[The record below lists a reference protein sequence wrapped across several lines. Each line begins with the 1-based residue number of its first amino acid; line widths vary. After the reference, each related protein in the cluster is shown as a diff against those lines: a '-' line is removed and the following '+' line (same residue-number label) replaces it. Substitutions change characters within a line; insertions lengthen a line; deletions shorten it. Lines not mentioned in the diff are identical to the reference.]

1 MHASTPSPRDYDPLL
16 LQIADYVA
24 NAEIT
29 SDEAYDT
36 ARLDLLDGLGCALL
50 ALNYPEC
57 ARLIG
62 PVVPGA
68 VLSGGARV
76 PGTGYELDPVRAAF
90 CIGTLIRWLDYNDT
104 FLAAEWGHPSDNFGG
119 ILAVADYVGRCGQP
133 CETDERIRGSGD
145 EAKVTAPPHPLVSSS
160 PHPLTVRD
168 LLTAGIKAAEI
179 QGVLALE
186 NAFNRVGIDHVI
198 LVRVATAAVAT
209 QLLGGTR
216 EQIAAAVSNA
226 WIDGG
231 PLRTYRQAP
240 NTGSRKSWAA
250 GDATAR
256 GVQLALWA
264 VSGEMGYPTALTAP
278 TYGFCDTIYR
288 GNRLVVSQP
297 LGSYT
302 MEHILFKVAA
312 PAEFHAQ
319 TALEAA
325 VTLHPLV
332 ARRLDG
338 IDRIRIETQEP
349 ALRIIS
355 KTGPLRNPADRDHC
369 LQYIVGSALIHGTIT
384 ADHYQDAAAADPRID
399 QLRARMEVVEEHRY
413 SRDYL
418 DPAKRSIAN
427 AVQVF
432 FQDGTATPRVEV
444 EYPLGHR
451 RRRDEAQ
458 PQLVEKFRQNAR
470 SRFTEERVTEI
481 LRLFG
486 EPAELDRLPVPQF
499 LEKFA
504 MPTNAERAP

>member
-1 MHASTPSPRDYDPLL
+1 MHATTPSAPREYDPLL
-16 LQIADYVA
+16 VQIADFVA
-24 NAEIT
+24 NTKID

-36 ARLDLLDGLGCALL
+36 AWLDLLDSLGCALL

-57 ARLIG
+57 VRMIG

-68 VLSGGARV
+68 TLPGGARV
-76 PGTGYELDPVRAAF
+76 PGTSYELDPVRAAF
-90 CIGTLIRWLDYNDT
+90 CTGTLIRWLDYNDT

-119 ILAVADYVGRCGQP
+119 ILAVADYVSR
-133 CETDERIRGSGD
+133 RRGS
-145 EAKVTAPPHPLVSSS
+145 APHPLIPAS

-198 LVRVATAAVAT
+198 LVRVTTAAVAT
-209 QLLGGTR
+209 QLLGGDRT
-216 EQIAAAVSNA
+216 QIAAAVSNA

-256 GVQLALWA
+256 GVQHALWA
-264 VSGEMGYPTALTAP
+264 VAGEMGYPTALTAP
-278 TYGFCDTIYR
+278 TYGFCDTIFR

-297 LGSYT
+297 FGSYV

-325 VTLHPLV
+325 VSLHPVV
-332 ARRLDG
+332 ARRLDE

-355 KTGPLRNPADRDHC
+355 KTGPLHNPADRDHC
-369 LQYIVGSALIHGTIT
+369 LQYIVAAALIHGTIT

-399 QLRARMEVVEEHRY
+399 QLRARMDVVEEPRY

-418 DPAKRSIAN
+418 DPAERSIAN

-432 FQDGTATPRVEV
+432 FRDGTATPRVEV

-451 RRRDEAQ
+451 RRRNEAR
-458 PQLVEKFRQNAR
+458 PLLLAKFRHNAGTR
-470 SRFTEERVTEI
+470 IADERVAEC
-481 LRLFG
+481 LRLFDD
-486 EPAELDRLPVPQF
+486 PAQWDRLPVPLF
-499 LEKFA
+499 LEKLVA
-504 MPTNAERAP
+504 ANGEQSP

>member
-1 MHASTPSPRDYDPLL
+1 MNVSTSSSRREYDALL
-16 LQIADYVA
+16 LEIADYVA
-24 NAEIT
+24 NTAIE

-36 ARLDLLDGLGCALL
+36 ARLDLLDSLGCALL

-57 ARLIG
+57 TRLIG

-68 VLSGGARV
+68 TLSGGARV
-76 PGTGYELDPVRAAF
+76 PGTDYELDPVRAAF

-119 ILAVADYVGRCGQP
+119 ILAVADYVSRRRSHHGGGEEMRRPADQ
-133 CETDERIRGSGD
+133 ENSG
-145 EAKVTAPPHPLVSSS
+145 ASPHPLIPSS
-160 PHPLTVRD
+160 PHPLTIRD
-168 LLTAGIKAAEI
+168 VLTAGIKAAEI

-209 QLLGGTR
+209 HLLGGDRT
-216 EQIAAAVSNA
+216 QIANAASNA

-256 GVQLALWA
+256 GVQHALWA
-264 VSGEMGYPTALTAP
+264 VAGEMGYATALTAP

-288 GNRLVVSQP
+288 GNRLVVPQP
-297 LGSYT
+297 LGSYV
-302 MEHILFKVAA
+302 MENMLFKVSA

-325 VTLHPLV
+325 AALHPHV
-332 ARRLDG
+332 AGKLAT
-338 IDRIRIETQEP
+338 IERIRIETQEP

-355 KTGPLRNPADRDHC
+355 KTGPLHNPADRDHC
-369 LQYIVGSALIHGTIT
+369 LQYIVAAGLIHGTIT
-384 ADHYQDAAAADPRID
+384 ADHYQESTAADPRID
-399 QLRARMEVVEEHRY
+399 HLRACMEVVEEPRY
-413 SRDYL
+413 SREYL
-418 DPAKRSIAN
+418 DPDKRSIAN

-432 FQDGTATPRVEV
+432 FRDGTATPRVTV
-444 EYPLGHR
+444 EFPLGHR
-451 RRRDEAQ
+451 RRRREAA
-458 PQLVEKFRQNAR
+458 PLLVEKFRANAR
-470 SRFTEERVTEI
+470 TRLSEKRVAECLQI
-481 LRLFG
+481 FG
-486 EPAELDRLPVPQF
+486 MPEKLDGFPVPS
-499 LEKFA
+499 LMELFA
-504 MPTNAERAP
+504 T

>member
-1 MHASTPSPRDYDPLL
+1 MPASTPLPPRDYDPLL
-16 LQIADYVA
+16 VQIADYVA
-24 NAEIT
+24 NTQIN

-36 ARLDLLDGLGCALL
+36 ARLDLLDSLGCVLL

-68 VLSGGARV
+68 KLPGGARV
-76 PGTGYELDPVRAAF
+76 PGTRHELDPVRAAF

-119 ILAVADYVGRCGQP
+119 ILSVADYVGRP
-133 CETDERIRGSGD
+133 IGS
-145 EAKVTAPPHPLVSSS
+145 APHPLIPLS
-160 PHPLTVRD
+160 PHYPLTVRD
-168 LLTAGIKAAEI
+168 VLTAGIKAAEI
-179 QGVLALE
+179 QGILALE

-256 GVQLALWA
+256 GVQHALWA

-278 TYGFCDTIYR
+278 TYGFCDTIFR

-297 LGSYT
+297 FGSYVI
-302 MEHILFKVAA
+302 EHILYKVAA

-325 VTLHPLV
+325 ESLHPLV
-332 ARRLDG
+332 AGRLDL

-355 KTGPLRNPADRDHC
+355 KAGPLHNPADRDHC
-369 LQYIVGSALIHGTIT
+369 LQYIVAAALIHGTIT
-384 ADHYQDAAAADPRID
+384 ADHYQDAAASDPRID
-399 QLRARMEVVEEHRY
+399 QLRARMDVVEEPRY
-413 SRDYL
+413 SHDYL
-418 DPAKRSIAN
+418 DPARRSIAN

-432 FQDGTATPRVEV
+432 FRDGTATPRVEV

-451 RRRDEAQ
+451 RRRNEAR
-458 PQLVEKFRQNAR
+458 PLLVEKFRQNAR
-470 SRFTEERVTEI
+470 TRFAEEHVAEC
-481 LRLFG
+481 LRLFDD
-486 EPAELDRLPVPQF
+486 PVQLDRLPVPQF
-499 LEKFA
+499 LDKFVSSNGE
-504 MPTNAERAP
+504 PAP